1 MARKANYLPPV
12 PVKGGRMNRNIKF
25 GIVILFIGC
34 LMSCTEL
41 DKPGTGRM
49 SRLGI
54 VTPDLPSRLAK
65 WRRVEMPYDGSGL
78 TKSQRQVVDKL
89 VDACRS
95 LDDIFWRQSDPEA
108 LDLYLELEGK
118 NDPADLDLR
127 RFLII
132 NGSRFD
138 LLDDNK
144 PFVGSRPMPP
154 GHWLYPPELTRTD
167 IDSFVD
173 SHHAARTEIYSPY
186 SIVRHEDRDLAA
198 IPYNVAYKP
207 FLEKAAADLHQAA
220 ALSHDKM
227 FAEFLAARAK
237 ALLNDNY
244 YPSDIQWLELKN
256 PKIDVIFAP
265 YETYLDGLL
274 GVKTSYGAA
283 VLIRNDAESKKLAL
297 YEKYIPRIQRDLPL
311 PSADLPSLHGHVTPM
326 EVVDSPFRAGDL
338 RHGYQAV
345 ADSLP
350 NDPRIHQTK
359 GTKKIFFKNFMDAR
373 VNYVILP
380 LVKHL
385 MEPRQAAQ
393 VTGEGYVA
401 MVVMHEI
408 SHGLGPAFARVG
420 NRQASIPE
428 ALGPIYS
435 PLEEAKAD
443 VVGMYGLKWLVEH
456 HALPESVLN
465 ESYAS
470 YVGGIFRTVRY
481 GVGEAHGKAEIM
493 EFNYLSEMKA
503 ITWNAETGRYRI
515 DYLHMPGALAR
526 LAQELLE
533 IEATGGRAHAEAWF
547 ERYGKMPPTLQSA
560 LAKTGDVPVDIDPV
574 FSFPEKVQ

>member
-1 MARKANYLPPV
+1 MR
-12 PVKGGRMNRNIKF
+12 RNTSF

-34 LMSCTEL
+34 TMACTG
-41 DKPGTGRM
+41 PGKLGTNTTSRFGKVAPDLA
-49 SRLGI
+49 SRLE
-54 VTPDLPSRLAK
+54 K
-65 WRRVEMPYDGSGL
+65 WRRVEMPYDSSGL
-78 TKSQRQVVDKL
+78 TENQRRVVDKL
-89 VDACRS
+89 VDACRY
-95 LDDIFWRQSDPEA
+95 LERIFWRQSDPVA
-108 LDLYLELEGK
+108 LDLYLTLEGK
-118 NDPADLDLR
+118 KDPADIDLR
-127 RFLII
+127 RFLVI

-144 PFVGSRPMPP
+144 PFVGTTPMPP
-154 GHWLYPPELTRTD
+154 GHWLYPPELTRAE
-167 IDSFVD
+167 IDTFIK
-173 SHHAARTEIYSPY
+173 SHHAAKDEIYSPY
-186 SIVRHEDRDLAA
+186 TVVRHEDRDLAGV
-198 IPYNVAYKP
+198 PYDVAYKP
-207 FLEKAAADLHQAA
+207 FLEKAAADLREAA
-220 ALSHDKM
+220 ALSDDKA
-227 FAEFLAARAK
+227 FAAFLTARAV

-244 YPSDIQWLELKN
+244 YPSDIQWLELKA

-297 YEKYIPRIQRDLPL
+297 YEKYVPMIQRDLPL
-311 PSADLPSLHGHVTPM
+311 PSADLPSMHGHLTPM

-345 ADSLP
+345 ADNLP
-350 NDPRIHQTK
+350 NDPRIHQIK

-380 LVKHL
+380 LVKLL
-385 MEPRQAAQ
+385 MEPMQAAQ
-393 VTGEGYVA
+393 VTGDGFMA

-408 SHGLGPAFARVG
+408 SHGLGPSFAHVG
-420 NRQASIPE
+420 NKQVRIPE
-428 ALGPIYS
+428 VLGPIYS

-443 VVGMYGLKWLVEH
+443 VVGMYGLKWLVDH
-456 HALPESVLN
+456 HALPESGLD

-481 GVGEAHGKAEIM
+481 GVGEAHGQAEIM
-493 EFNYLSEMKA
+493 EFNYLSEQKA
-503 ITWNAETGRYRI
+503 ITWNAETGKYRV
-515 DYLHMPGALAR
+515 DYLRMPGAIAK

-533 IEATGGRAHAEAWF
+533 IEATGDRARAEAWF
-547 ERYGKMPPTLQSA
+547 KRYGKMPATLQAA
-560 LAKTGDVPVDIDPV
+560 LGKTGDVPVDIDPV

>member
-1 MARKANYLPPV
+1 MR
-12 PVKGGRMNRNIKF
+12 RNIRF
-25 GIVILFIGC
+25 GIASLLIGFS
-34 LMSCTEL
+34 MACTGSNQSSTS
-41 DKPGTGRM
+41 KTSPYG
-49 SRLGI
+49 
-54 VTPDLPSRLAK
+54 VVAPDLSSRLAK
-65 WRRVEMPYDGSGL
+65 WRRVEMPNDASGL
-78 TKSQRQVVDKL
+78 TDNQRQVVEKL
-89 VDACRS
+89 VDACRY

-108 LDLYLELEGK
+108 LDLYKSLEGRK
-118 NDPADLDLR
+118 DPADVALR
-127 RFLII
+127 RFLMI

-144 PFVGSRPMPP
+144 PFVGTRPMPP
-154 GHWLYPPELTRTD
+154 GHWLYPPDVTRAE
-167 IDSFVD
+167 IDAFVK
-173 SHHAARTEIYSPY
+173 SHPSARTEIYSPY
-186 SIVRHEDRDLAA
+186 SLVRREDRDLAA

-207 FLEKAAADLHQAA
+207 FLEKAAADLREAA
-220 ALSHDKM
+220 KLSDDKM
-227 FAEFLAARAK
+227 FAKFLAARAE
-237 ALLNDNY
+237 ALLDDNY

-283 VLIRNDAESKKLAL
+283 VLIRNEAESKKLAL
-297 YEKYIPRIQRDLPL
+297 YEKYIPMIQRNLPL
-311 PSADLPSLHGHVTPM
+311 PSADLPPMHGHLSPM

-385 MEPRQAAQ
+385 MEPGQAAQ
-393 VTGEGYVA
+393 VTGDGYVA

-408 SHGLGPAFARVG
+408 SHGLGPAFATVG
-420 NRQASIPE
+420 NRHVSIRE
-428 ALGPIYS
+428 AIGSTYS
-435 PLEEAKAD
+435 ALEEAKAD
-443 VVGMYGLKWLVEH
+443 VVGMYGLKWLVDH
-456 HALPESVLN
+456 RALPKSALN

-493 EFNYLSEMKA
+493 EFNYLSEQKA
-503 ITWNAETGRYRI
+503 INWNDEDSRYRI
-515 DYLHMPGALAR
+515 DYQRMPGALAR
-526 LAQELLE
+526 LAQELLQ
-533 IEATGGRAHAEAWF
+533 IEATGDRSRAEAWF
-547 ERYGKMPPTLQSA
+547 NRYDKMPPTLQGA
-560 LAKTGDVPVDIDPV
+560 LAKTQDVPVDIDPV

>member
-1 MARKANYLPPV
+1 MRP
-12 PVKGGRMNRNIKF
+12 NIRF
-25 GIVILFIGC
+25 GIVILLVVCSMACSG
-34 LMSCTEL
+34 SG
-41 DKPGTGRM
+41 KPGASKTTRFGAIAPDLS
-49 SRLGI
+49 SRLK
-54 VTPDLPSRLAK
+54 K
-65 WRRVEMPYDGSGL
+65 WRRVEMPFDASGL
-78 TKSQRQVVDKL
+78 TKRQRQLVDKL
-89 VDACRS
+89 VDASRY
-95 LDDIFWRQSDPEA
+95 LDDIFWRQSDPDA
-108 LDLYLELEGK
+108 LDLYLTLEDK
-118 NDPADLDLR
+118 KDPADISLR
-127 RFLII
+127 RFLMI

-154 GHWLYPPELTRTD
+154 GHWLYPPGLTHAD
-167 IDSFVD
+167 IDSFIK
-173 SHHAARTEIYSPY
+173 SHHAAKSEIYSPY
-186 SIVRHEDRDLAA
+186 AIVRHEDRDLAA

-207 FLEKAAADLHQAA
+207 FLEKAAADLREAA
-220 ALSHDKM
+220 AMTEDKA
-227 FAEFLAARAK
+227 FAKFLDARAG
-237 ALLNDNY
+237 ALLSDNY
-244 YPSDIQWLELKN
+244 YPSDIKWLELKD

-265 YETYLDGLL
+265 YETYLDGML

-283 VLIRNDAESKKLAL
+283 VLIRNDAESRKLAL
-297 YEKYIPRIQRDLPL
+297 YEKYIPMIQRDLPL
-311 PSADLPSLHGHVTPM
+311 PSGDLPSMQGHVTPM

-380 LVKHL
+380 LVGHL
-385 MEPRQAAQ
+385 MEPGQAAQ

-420 NRQASIPE
+420 NRKVSIRE
-428 ALGPIYS
+428 AIGPVYS
-435 PLEEAKAD
+435 ALEEAKAD
-443 VVGMYGLKWLVEH
+443 VVGMYGLKWLVDH
-456 HALPESVLN
+456 HALPKSMLD

-493 EFNYLSEMKA
+493 EFNYLSGQKA
-503 ITWNAETGRYRI
+503 ITWNLAAGRYTI
-515 DYLHMPGALAR
+515 DYLRMPGALAK
-526 LAQELLE
+526 LARELLE
-533 IEATGGRAHAEAWF
+533 MEATGDRARAEAWF
-547 ERYGKMPPTLQSA
+547 NRYDRMPVTLQSA

-574 FSFPEKVQ
+574 FSFPEKVH

>member
-1 MARKANYLPPV
+1 MKRK
-12 PVKGGRMNRNIKF
+12 IQF
-25 GIVILFIGC
+25 GIVVLFIGC
-34 LMSCTEL
+34 SMACTGPE
-41 DKPGTGRM
+41 KPSV
-49 SRLGI
+49 SRLTQLG
-54 VTPDLPSRLAK
+54 VVAPDLASRLAK
-65 WRRVEMPYDGSGL
+65 WRRVEMPYGASRL
-78 TKSQRQVVDKL
+78 TENQRQVVDKL
-89 VDACRS
+89 VDACRY
-95 LDDIFWRQSDPEA
+95 LDDIFWRQSDPDA
-108 LDLYLELEGK
+108 LELYKSLEGRK
-118 NDPADLDLR
+118 DPAGVALR
-127 RFLII
+127 RFLMI

-167 IDSFVD
+167 VEAFVK
-173 SHHAARTEIYSPY
+173 SNHAARSEIYSPY
-186 SIVRHEDRDLAA
+186 TIVRHEDRDLAA
-198 IPYNVAYKP
+198 IPYSVAYKP
-207 FLEKAAADLHQAA
+207 FLEKAAADLREAA
-220 ALSHDKM
+220 AISDDKM
-227 FAEFLAARAK
+227 FAKFLTARAK
-237 ALLNDNY
+237 ALLDDNY

-297 YEKYIPRIQRDLPL
+297 YRKYIPMIQRDLPL
-311 PSADLPSLHGHVTPM
+311 SSADLPSMHGHLTPM

-350 NDPRIHQTK
+350 NDPRIHQSK

-373 VNYVILP
+373 VHYVILP

-385 MEPRQAAQ
+385 MEPAQAAQ
-393 VTGEGYVA
+393 VTNEGYVA

-420 NRQASIPE
+420 NRQVSIPE
-428 ALGPIYS
+428 AIGPIYS
-435 PLEEAKAD
+435 ALEEAKAD
-443 VVGMYGLKWLVEH
+443 VVGMYGLKWLVDH
-456 HALPESVLN
+456 HALPESGLN

-493 EFNYLSEMKA
+493 EFNYLREQRA
-503 ITWNAETGRYRI
+503 ITWNAGEGLYRI
-515 DYLHMPGALAR
+515 DYLRMPGALEKLAR
-526 LAQELLE
+526 ELLA
-533 IEATGGRAHAEAWF
+533 IEATGNRSRAEAWF
-547 ERYGKMPPTLQSA
+547 NRYDKMPPTLQSA
-560 LAKTGDVPVDIDPV
+560 LARTGDVPVDINPV